1 MDYMSYLYE
10 NIDLLMYLRYN
21 PRWYKI
27 LYYDPDMIRV
37 FINEA
42 KTNLKIRGIDKLEGI
57 KNKFQLAY
65 SLLGLFKSWK

>member
-1 MDYMSYLYE
+1 MSYLYE

-65 SLLGLFKSWK
+65 SLLGLFKS

>member
-1 MDYMSYLYE
+1 MWYMQYLYE

-27 LYYDPDMIRV
+27 LYYDSSLFPT

-42 KTNLKIRGIDKLEGI
+42 KTNLKIRGIDKLEGL
-57 KNKFQLAY
+57 KNKINLAY
-65 SLLGLFKSWK
+65 TLAGLFKS

>member
-1 MDYMSYLYE
+1 MWYMQYLYE

-27 LYYDPDMIRV
+27 LYYDSSLFPT

-42 KTNLKIRGIDKLEGI
+42 KTNLKIRGIDKLEGL
-57 KNKFQLAY
+57 KNKINLAY
-65 SLLGLFKSWK
+65 SLAGLFKS

>member
-65 SLLGLFKSWK
+65 SLLGLFKS